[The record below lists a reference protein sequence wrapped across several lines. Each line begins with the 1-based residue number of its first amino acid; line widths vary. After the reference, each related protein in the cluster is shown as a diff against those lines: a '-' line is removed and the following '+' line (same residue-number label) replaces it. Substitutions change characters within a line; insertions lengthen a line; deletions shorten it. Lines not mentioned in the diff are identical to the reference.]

1 MSTNTKTGE
10 TKKGPGCWLFV
21 YRVAVFG
28 MGVGAVGGGDLIGGL
43 YPEGTGAGAGHG
55 ILLAGGVFIEG
66 LTLGSAGNVFA
77 VLLENLG
84 NDDLGYAGVGF
95 NTGVHGS
102 LAARNRQVI
111 GKGGFGNIPGESS
124 HRKRKAKGNRQ
135 DKGQPFL
142 HGLSHTIFL
151 LIFD

>member
-1 MSTNTKTGE
+1 
-10 TKKGPGCWLFV
+10 
-21 YRVAVFG
+21 
-28 MGVGAVGGGDLIGGL
+28 MGVGTLGGSDLIGGL

-55 ILLAGGVFIEG
+55 ILLAGGG
-66 LTLGSAGNVFA
+66 LVKGLALGSSGNVLA